1 MAAASI
7 SSDAAYT
14 VDYSCRFD
22 KSTPAYLSYT
32 PGSAGDRRQ
41 ITMSYWQ
48 KRCNIGGQ
56 QITFQSG
63 STYWQFGNSNE
74 EFNLL
79 SDGSGNIKS
88 TAFYQDPNAWYN
100 FVISFD
106 TEQDVPSNR
115 IRVWVNGIPITDWS
129 SLTAPTKDTDLSITN
144 TVAQVWGVYGTST
157 YPMDGYLSQVCMI
170 DGLALGPTSFGEFSN
185 NVWRPIDI
193 TGLTFGTTGY
203 LLDFADSSALGNDVS
218 GNDNDFSTS
227 GLDSGDQTSDT
238 PTNNHMNFASLA
250 RGGDADHIATV
261 SNGGLT
267 TTKSTDKHA
276 GPVTGT
282 AIGGSGKWYCE
293 GKVTNVTGAKIGI
306 CTTTS
311 DWLWDTIEN
320 TLGYYSTAWS
330 LAISDGNKWNNN
342 TSTSYGSAV
351 SADDVVQM
359 AIDLDNSKIWWGVN
373 GTFIA
378 SGDPAAGSN
387 EAFSN
392 LTTTDDYFIAASIQ
406 NGGAIEWN
414 FGQLS
419 FAHTPPAGF
428 KAINTNNIAEPTI
441 KNSKKYFDTILY
453 EGNGDAQK
461 VGQFQPITETYTVGN
476 SALFIKGD
484 STELLKTFGTAA
496 SDTKEGTL
504 SMWLKIGQITGGAG
518 GYVVTCGGAGGDFIK
533 IESGLIKIQLNN
545 ESNGQW
551 SSTDKIDDTTQWT
564 NLVVTYDLDNG
575 EATDRIQIYIN
586 GVNITDSGSFGA
598 TVSDSAMKMFQNGEN
613 CAIGGKGDGAA
624 DYLYDGYMAEVVW
637 CDGQVLGPS
646 SFGEVD
652 STTNRWIPKDVS
664 GLTFGNNGFY
674 LNFSEPSNMGFDAA
688 GSAISSTTY
697 RYFKMNVTDVA
708 SSSYVAVGEWELYAG
723 LTKNPTAAMTSNSAP
738 SPLVASSDSD
748 TGTGANLAYF
758 GFDNSIS
765 THWQTANTVVT
776 AYLKI
781 DLGSG
786 NEIALD
792 KIGLGSPETADRTPN
807 DFTIQGSNNDSDYTT
822 LATYTNVSEP
832 TPTAR
837 TFKYLPISNGGN
849 NWISSANFSPSTAA
863 NTFYDTPTRNFAIMD
878 PGRSINETMTKGNLL
893 GTSGGATGQVRTPN
907 AMGVST
913 GKWYFE
919 YLMTNGTTNER
930 TMYITQDDVAISAT
944 QIRSTTGHYSGYYSY
959 DGNSRTP
966 GVVSSTTGV
975 GTAYGATYTS
985 GDVISVALDL
995 DIGAIWWGKNGTWQ
1009 NSASEAEIEAGTLTN
1024 AAQINLA
1031 SGRWYPTMQNNT
1043 TQASQMNFGQHLYY
1057 DSTALSKDTSADG
1070 YFRHAVPDG
1079 FKAIHVDHL
1088 TESDSFQS
1096 AFSWIKNRDA
1106 ADNYMLF
1113 DRVRGPFSFWN
1124 SDDDANIVDYVDTLT
1139 RFLKQGAALGD
1150 DDRVNTANE
1159 SYVYWDWFI
1168 EATGSGSSNEDGSI
1182 NTAATLVD
1190 TTSGISISKFEGTG
1204 SNATV
1209 GHGLGVAPKF
1219 VILKHFDNSA
1229 YSTPVWHNKFST
1241 PTTGLTYFDTTDA
1254 QSAAATAW
1262 NSTIPTSSVVSLGTG
1277 ASTNN
1282 SGTDYMMYCFAEIE
1296 GFSKFGFYT
1305 GNGLTDGAVAVMG
1318 FKIAYV
1324 MIKKISGTG
1333 NWVINDSARSP
1344 FNEIDD
1350 QLLANTTAAETT
1362 GSEEIDFLSSGF
1374 KIRGPDSDTNSS
1386 GGGYVYIAFAQNP
1399 FGGSSTTPS
1408 TAF

>member
-88 TAFYQDPNAWYN
+88 TRIFRDISAWYH

-129 SLTAPTKDTDLSITN
+129 TLTAPTKDTDLSITN

-170 DGLALGPTSFGEFSN
+170 DGLALNATSFGEFDDN
-185 NVWRPIDI
+185 GVWRPIDI

-218 GNDNDFSTS
+218 GNNNDFTSS
-227 GLDSGDQTSDT
+227 GLVAADQFSDT
-238 PTNNHMNFASLA
+238 PTKNYCTFNPLFPTGAVTSDGNLSVAL
-250 RGGDADHIATV
+250 
-261 SNGGLT
+261 
-267 TTKSTDKHA
+267 
-276 GPVTGT
+276 TGT
-282 AIGGSGKWYCE
+282 STYDTTGGSMSIPSTGKWYFEVTCTTLISVNSNLIGIAE
-293 GKVTNVTGAKIGI
+293 GGTILTNTGGISTDTKRRSYRSNDGNLNSDLNISVAYGDAYGSGEVIGVAVDMDNGAMYFRNEGVWQNSGVPTSGASKTGAAYTDLI
-306 CTTTS
+306 TS
-311 DWLWDTIEN
+311 GWTWTPFIHNDGTSEN
-320 TLGYYSTAWS
+320 IFALNCGQFAYEATAPSGYSDLNTA
-330 LAISDGNKWNNN
+330 
-342 TSTSYGSAV
+342 
-351 SADDVVQM
+351 
-359 AIDLDNSKIWWGVN
+359 
-373 GTFIA
+373 
-378 SGDPAAGSN
+378 
-387 EAFSN
+387 N
-392 LTTTDDYFIAASIQ
+392 L
-406 NGGAIEWN
+406 
-414 FGQLS
+414 
-419 FAHTPPAGF
+419 P
-428 KAINTNNIAEPTI
+428 EPTI
-441 KNSKKYFDTILY
+441 KNSKKYYDTILY
-453 EGNGDAQK
+453 EGNGDSQK
-461 VGQFQPITETYTVGN
+461 AGQFQPITETYTVGN

-484 STELLKTFGTAA
+484 STELRKTFGAAA
-496 SDTKEGTL
+496 SNTKEGTL

-518 GYVVTCGGAGGDFIK
+518 GYVVTCGGASGDFIK
-533 IESGLIKIQLNN
+533 IDSGLIKIQLNN
-545 ESNGQW
+545 ETNGQW
-551 SSTDKIDDTTQWT
+551 TSTNKLDDTTQWT
-564 NLVVTYDLDNG
+564 NLVVTYDLDNVT
-575 EATDRIQIYIN
+575 ATDRIQIYIN
-586 GVNITDSGSFGA
+586 GVNITDDGSFGT
-598 TVSDSAMKMFQNGEN
+598 TVSDSAMKMFQNGEA

-637 CDGQVLGPS
+637 CDGQVLTPS

-674 LNFSEPSNMGFDAA
+674 LNMADKNDLGDDESGNTNDWTESGFD
-688 GSAISSTTY
+688 TT
-697 RYFKMNVTDVA
+697 N
-708 SSSYVAVGEWELYAG
+708 
-723 LTKNPTAAMTSNSAP
+723 
-738 SPLVASSDSD
+738 
-748 TGTGANLAYF
+748 
-758 GFDNSIS
+758 
-765 THWQTANTVVT
+765 
-776 AYLKI
+776 
-781 DLGSG
+781 
-786 NEIALD
+786 
-792 KIGLGSPETADRTPN
+792 
-807 DFTIQGSNNDSDYTT
+807 GSNQY
-822 LATYTNVSEP
+822 
-832 TPTAR
+832 
-837 TFKYLPISNGGN
+837 
-849 NWISSANFSPSTAA
+849 
-863 NTFYDTPTRNFAIMD
+863 YDTPTRNFAIMD

-907 AMGVST
+907 AFGLTS

-944 QIRSTTGHYSGYYSY
+944 QIRSLTGHYSGYYSY

-966 GVVSSTTGV
+966 GKVSSTIGV

-1009 NSASEAEIEAGTLTN
+1009 NSATELEIEAGTLTN

-1057 DSTALSKDTSADG
+1057 DSTALTLDSDADG
-1070 YFRHAVPDG
+1070 YFRHSVPDG

-1106 ADNYMLF
+1106 IDNHMDF
-1113 DRVRGPFSFWN
+1113 DRVRGPFSFWHAN
-1124 SDDDANIVDYVDTLT
+1124 TDANILDDVDTLT
-1139 RFLKQGAALGD
+1139 RFLKQGATIGD
-1150 DDRVNTANE
+1150 DVRVNTANE

-1168 EATGSGSSNEDGSI
+1168 EATGSGSANEVGSI

-1190 TTSGISISKFEGTG
+1190 TTSGISISKFTGTG
-1204 SNATV
+1204 ANATV
-1209 GHGLGVAPKF
+1209 GHGLGVAPNF
-1219 VILKHFDNSA
+1219 VILKHFDNTN
-1229 YSTPVWHNKFST
+1229 YSSTVFHSNVVT
-1241 PTTGLTYFDTTDA
+1241 PTTGYLVLDSNYA
-1254 QSAAATAW
+1254 EQNNAAIW
-1262 NSTIPTSSVVSLGTG
+1262 NSTIPSSTVVSLGSSA
-1277 ASTNN
+1277 ASNN
-1282 SGTDYMMYCFAEIE
+1282 SGTAYMMYCFAEIE
-1296 GFSKFGFYT
+1296 GFSKFGTYT
-1305 GNGLTDGAVAVMG
+1305 GNG
-1318 FKIAYV
+1318 
-1324 MIKKISGTG
+1324 TG
-1333 NWVINDSARSP
+1333 
-1344 FNEIDD
+1344 
-1350 QLLANTTAAETT
+1350 
-1362 GSEEIDFLSSGF
+1362 
-1374 KIRGPDSDTNSS
+1374 S
-1386 GGGYVYIAFAQNP
+1386 GGGPFTYTGFKPNFIMCKAVDRTSDWYISDIARNKFNSNATANRKVLYANGNSADADGYGLQIFSNGFKQYDGNENNSLGNIYCYVAFADNP
-1399 FGGSSTTPS
+1399 FGGASTTPG

>member
-1 MAAASI
+1 MFQNNLLMAAASI

-41 ITMSYWQ
+41 ITVSYWQ
-48 KRCNIGGQ
+48 KRCDIGGQ
-56 QITFQSG
+56 QVAFQSG
-63 STYWQFGNSNE
+63 SVYWQFGNSSVEKFQINT
-74 EFNLL
+74 
-79 SDGSGNIKS
+79 DGSGEMLS
-88 TAFYQDPNAWYN
+88 PRLFRDPNAWYH

-129 SLTAPTKDTDLSITN
+129 TLTAPTKDTDLSITN

-311 DWLWDTIEN
+311 DWLWDTVEN

-392 LTTTDDYFIAASIQ
+392 LTTTDDYYIAASIQ

-419 FAHTPPAGF
+419 FAHTPPTGF

-453 EGNGDAQK
+453 EGNGDSQK
-461 VGQFQPITETYTVGN
+461 VGQFQPIEEDYSVGY

-484 STELLKTFGTAA
+484 STELRKTFGAAA
-496 SDTKEGTL
+496 SNTKEGTL

-518 GYVVTCGGAGGDFIK
+518 GYVVTCGGASGDFIK

-551 SSTDKIDDTTQWT
+551 SSVQEIEDTTQWT

-575 EATDRIQIYIN
+575 TATDRIQIYIN
-586 GVNITDSGSFGA
+586 GVNITDDGSFGA
-598 TVSDSAMKMFQNGEN
+598 TVSDSAMKMFQNGEA
-613 CAIGGKGDGAA
+613 CAIGGKGDGAS

-674 LNFSEPSNMGFDAA
+674 LNMADKNDLGDDESGNTNDWTESGFD
-688 GSAISSTTY
+688 TT
-697 RYFKMNVTDVA
+697 N
-708 SSSYVAVGEWELYAG
+708 
-723 LTKNPTAAMTSNSAP
+723 
-738 SPLVASSDSD
+738 
-748 TGTGANLAYF
+748 
-758 GFDNSIS
+758 
-765 THWQTANTVVT
+765 
-776 AYLKI
+776 
-781 DLGSG
+781 
-786 NEIALD
+786 
-792 KIGLGSPETADRTPN
+792 
-807 DFTIQGSNNDSDYTT
+807 GSNQY
-822 LATYTNVSEP
+822 
-832 TPTAR
+832 
-837 TFKYLPISNGGN
+837 
-849 NWISSANFSPSTAA
+849 
-863 NTFYDTPTRNFAIMD
+863 YDTPTRNFAIMD

-907 AMGVST
+907 AFGLTS

-930 TMYITQDDVAISAT
+930 TMYITQDDIAISAT
-944 QIRSTTGHYSGYYSY
+944 QIRSLTGHYSGYYSY
-959 DGNSRTP
+959 DGNAQTP

-975 GTAYGATYTS
+975 TTSYGDTYTS

-995 DIGAIWWGKNGTWQ
+995 DIGAIWWAKNGTWQ

-1043 TQASQMNFGQHLYY
+1043 TQASQANFGQHIYF
-1057 DSTALSKDTSADG
+1057 DGTTLSKDTTADG

-1096 AFSWIKNRDA
+1096 ALCWIKNRDTT
-1106 ADNYMLF
+1106 DNHMLF
-1113 DRVRGPFSFWN
+1113 DRPRGIYKDLAPN
-1124 SDDDANIVDYVDTLT
+1124 AVDVETTDVDTLT
-1139 RFLKQGAALGD
+1139 RFLKQGVNIGND
-1150 DDRVNTANE
+1150 VQVNTANE
-1159 SYVYWDWFI
+1159 SYVLWDWFI
-1168 EATGSGSSNEDGSI
+1168 ETTGSGTANEDGST
-1182 NTAATLVD
+1182 NTTATLVD
-1190 TTSGISISKFEGTG
+1190 TTSGVSISTYTG
-1204 SNATV
+1204 SGGATTV
-1209 GHGLGVAPKF
+1209 GHGLGVVPEFIIQKKRTDDIASWHVYHQNIVASSPEDYY
-1219 VILKHFDNSA
+1219 ITLDASSIA
-1229 YSTPVWHNKFST
+1229 YDEATIWN
-1241 PTTGLTYFDTTDA
+1241 DTA
-1254 QSAAATAW
+1254 
-1262 NSTIPTSSVVSLGTG
+1262 PTSSVIAMGTG
-1277 ASTNN
+1277 GDMNST
-1282 SGTDYMMYCFAEIE
+1282 GDTFVIYAFKGIK
-1296 GFSKFGFYT
+1296 GFSKFSNYT
-1305 GNGLTDGAVAVMG
+1305 GNGLASGAMIVTG
-1318 FKIAYV
+1318 FKPAWV
-1324 MIKKISGTG
+1324 MIKRTTTTNGDWLIY
-1333 NWVINDSARSP
+1333 DSARSP

-1350 QLLANTTAAETT
+1350 QLVANDADAETT
-1362 GSEEIDFLSSGF
+1362 GSEELDFLANGF
-1374 KIRGPDSDTNSS
+1374 KIRTSDAEINVND
-1386 GGGYVYIAFAQNP
+1386 GNYIYAAFAYNP
-1399 FGGSSTTPS
+1399 FGGSSTTPG